1 MKLPKQIPVKLLYV
15 LLVIFL
21 WSSIM
26 DKSSDDK
33 EDFDMKDVK
42 NILMDKLMGKKDDK
56 EDFDMKD
63 VKNILMDKLMGKKD
77 DKEDFDMKQM
87 KDVKNMLMD
96 KLMGKKDDK
105 EDFEPF
111 DKEEEKQSVTPWSTL
126 HGSPIQK

>member
-15 LLVIFL
+15 LLIIFL

-26 DKSSDDK
+26 DKSSDTK

-42 NILMDKLMGKKDDK
+42 NMLMEKLMGKTDDK
-56 EDFDMKD
+56 EDFD
-63 VKNILMDKLMGKKD
+63 L
-77 DKEDFDMKQM
+77 KQM
-87 KDVKNMLMD
+87 KDVKNMLLD
-96 KLMGKKDDK
+96 KMGNLMGKKDDK

>member
-26 DKSSDDK
+26 DKSSDTK
-33 EDFDMKDVK
+33 EDFD
-42 NILMDKLMGKKDDK
+42 
-56 EDFDMKD
+56 
-63 VKNILMDKLMGKKD
+63 
-77 DKEDFDMKQM
+77 M

-126 HGSPIQK
+126 HGSPIQQ